1 MDKLIKR
8 PQDLPDTIDKL
19 QNFILIGKQKLIA
32 CKAEIKAIEDVNLG
46 KAVKDQK
53 LGETQDLATILLF
66 AEAKLGE
73 LLKKTVGRGGKSDRT
88 SRGGSSKPLPEGINE
103 KQSFYAQ
110 QLAANPK
117 AIEET
122 IEDAIEKEK
131 IPFRSSVLKM
141 IYQGKKKELQ
151 SSIDLPKGEY
161 RTIIVDPPWPIEKI
175 SRAEVRPYQEV
186 KIHYSS
192 VTIEAIK
199 NFNLPMAKECH
210 IYLWTT
216 NKFLPVAFEIFNFW
230 EIKYIQTLVWHKNVG
245 FTPYNLFMGNAE
257 FILFGRRG
265 GLSLLKVGEKVCF
278 EAKVR
283 EHSRKPD
290 EFYDIVRRVSP
301 EPRIDLFSREKREGF
316 DQWGD
321 EVDKFKI

>member
-1 MDKLIKR
+1 MDKIIKR

-19 QNFILIGKQKLIA
+19 QSFILIGKQKLIA

-53 LGETQDLATILLF
+53 LNETQDLAVILLL
-66 AEAKLGE
+66 AEVKLGE
-73 LLKKTVGRGGKSDRT
+73 LLKDIPSKYDLG
-88 SRGGSSKPLPEGINE
+88 SRGRTKTLPKGITK

-110 QLAANPK
+110 QLAANPE
-117 AIEET
+117 AIKET
-122 IEDAIEKEK
+122 INDAREKEK
-131 IPFRSSVLKM
+131 IPFRSNVLKM
-141 IYQGKKKELQ
+141 IYRDKKTELQ
-151 SSIDLPKGEY
+151 SSVDLPQGEY
-161 RTIIVDPPWPIEKI
+161 RTIIIDPPWPIEKI

-199 NFNLPMAKECH
+199 NLKLPMAKECH

-216 NKFLPVAFEIFNFW
+216 NKFLPIAFEIFKFW
-230 EIKYIQTLVWHKNVG
+230 NIKYIQTLVWHKNVG

-257 FILFGRRG
+257 FILFGRKG
-265 GLSLLKVGEKVCF
+265 GLSLLKVGEKLCF

>member
-1 MDKLIKR
+1 MDKLSKR
-8 PQDLPDTIDKL
+8 PELLPDTIDKL

-53 LGETQDLATILLF
+53 LEETQDLATILLL
-66 AEAKLGE
+66 AEAKLGQ
-73 LLKKTVGRGGKSDRT
+73 LLKPLIDPTLSRAGKRQ
-88 SRGGSSKPLPEGINE
+88 LPKGITY

-131 IPFRSSVLKM
+131 IPFRSNVLKM
-141 IYQGKKKELQ
+141 IYRDKKTELQ
-151 SSIDLPKGEY
+151 SSVNLPQGEY
-161 RTIIVDPPWPIEKI
+161 RTIIIDPPWPIEKI
-175 SRAEVRPYQEV
+175 SRAEVRPYQEI

-199 NFNLPMAKECH
+199 NFNLPMAEECH
-210 IYLWTT
+210 VYLWTT
-216 NKFLPVAFEIFNFW
+216 NKFLPIAFEIFNFW

-245 FTPYNLFMGNAE
+245 FTPYSLFMGNAE
-257 FILFGRRG
+257 FILFGRKG
-265 GLSLLKVGEKVCF
+265 GLALLKVGEKLCF

-321 EVDKFKI
+321 EIGKFKL

>member
-1 MDKLIKR
+1 MNNIIKR
-8 PQDLPDTIDKL
+8 PESLPDTIDKL
-19 QNFILIGKQKLIA
+19 QDFILIGKQKLIA

-53 LGETQDLATILLF
+53 LNETQDLAVILLL
-66 AEAKLGE
+66 AEARLGE
-73 LLKKTVGRGGKSDRT
+73 LLKNIPSKYDLG
-88 SRGGSSKPLPEGINE
+88 SRGRTKTLPSGISK

-110 QLAANPK
+110 QLADNPK

-122 IEDAIEKEK
+122 IEDAIGKEK
-131 IPFRSSVLKM
+131 IPFRSNVLKM
-141 IYQGKKKELQ
+141 IYRDKKTELQ
-151 SSIDLPKGEY
+151 SSVDLPLGEY
-161 RTIIVDPPWPIEKI
+161 RTIVIDPPWPVEKI

-192 VTIEAIK
+192 ITIEAIK
-199 NFNLPMAKECH
+199 NLNLPMAEECH
-210 IYLWTT
+210 IYLWAT
-216 NKFLPVAFEIFNFW
+216 NKFLPIAFDVFNFW

-257 FILFGRRG
+257 FILFGRKG
-265 GLSLLKVGEKVCF
+265 GLSLSKVGEKLCF
-278 EAKVR
+278 GAKVR

-290 EFYDIVRRVSP
+290 EFYNIVRKVSP
-301 EPRIDLFSREKREGF
+301 EPRIDLFSREKRDGF

>member
-8 PQDLPDTIDKL
+8 PESLPDTIDKL
-19 QNFILIGKQKLIA
+19 QNFILIGKQRLIA
-32 CKAEIKAIEDVNLG
+32 CKAEIKAIEDINLG

-53 LGETQDLATILLF
+53 LHETQDLAIVLLS

-73 LLKKTVGRGGKSDRT
+73 LLK
-88 SRGGSSKPLPEGINE
+88 GSSKGTFKKGGEHSLPDGITK

-110 QLAANPK
+110 QLATNPK

-122 IEDAIEKEK
+122 IDDAIEKEK
-131 IPFRSSVLKM
+131 IPFRSGVLKM
-141 IYQGKKKELQ
+141 IYRDKKTELQ
-151 SSIDLPKGEY
+151 SSVDLPQGEY
-161 RTIIVDPPWPIEKI
+161 RTIIVDPPWPIGKI

-199 NFNLPMAKECH
+199 NFNLPMAEECH
-210 IYLWTT
+210 VYLWTT
-216 NKFLPVAFEIFNFW
+216 NKFLPIAFEIFNSW

-245 FTPYNLFMGNAE
+245 FTPYGLFMGNAE
-257 FILFGRRG
+257 FVLFGRKG
-265 GLSLLKVGEKVCF
+265 GLSLLKVGEKLCF

-290 EFYDIVRRVSP
+290 EFYDIVRKVSP
-301 EPRIDLFSREKREGF
+301 EPRVDLFSREKRGCC
-316 DQWGD
+316 Q
-321 EVDKFKI
+321 IRRY